1 MLFKENKLSLFSRG
15 LIYTGLLYIG
25 ASATINIFQ
34 QTVVSPDFFPV
45 VLSGFILFLTAKI
58 QVLVKGPLFSFGSRA
73 MTTRTANIYRS
84 GYWLMGLGIC
94 LTFSGIL

>member
-1 MLFKENKLSLFSRG
+1 VLFKKNELSLFSRG

-25 ASATINIFQ
+25 TSATINIFQ

-58 QVLVKGPLFSFGSRA
+58 QVLIKGPLISFGCKSMA
-73 MTTRTANIYRS
+73 TRVANIYRT
-84 GYWLMGLGIC
+84 GYWFMATGTL
-94 LTFSGIL
+94 LTFSGAT